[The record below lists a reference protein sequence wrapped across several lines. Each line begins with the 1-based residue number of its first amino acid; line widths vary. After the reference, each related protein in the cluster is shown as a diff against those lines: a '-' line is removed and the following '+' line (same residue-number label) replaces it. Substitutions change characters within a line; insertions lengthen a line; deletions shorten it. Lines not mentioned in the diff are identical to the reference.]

1 MNQELID
8 IYSYL
13 RANANLLGERILA
26 QFPALHQVDDP
37 LSPRI
42 EGLLRRPFPAQAI
55 AIMGLAKRWQK
66 SRTAMVV
73 AECGTGKTL
82 ISLGAI
88 HVHSEG
94 RPFTALAMVPPHLVE
109 KWAREAFLTLP
120 GVRVFFIDDLRNG
133 GDENKFHGV
142 NEVRLRQGRIV
153 REGLR
158 TSLSELR
165 LRRDSANSRKR
176 WLSLCGRPSFLI
188 VGRERAKLGY
198 FWRHAYRVPR
208 SGPYLGCVVNCDTG
222 KPVFINESR
231 LTVADFEK
239 VKIAEMIDTRG
250 DKSCRP
256 FHSPLWQADPD
267 KIRRMAPIEFIGR
280 YMPGWFDYAVCDE
293 IHQLAGDTAQGNAL
307 GTLSS
312 CTDRIVGL
320 TGTLLGGYADD
331 LFNTLFRLEAAGMKE
346 HGYEWGTTG
355 RSAFMHDFGVLE
367 TITKVDPEEN
377 RCSKAKTTSMV
388 RRRPGASPLLFGE
401 FLMQMCAFVFLE
413 DISGE
418 LPPYEENYVSVAMD
432 PLLMAAYRELE
443 DAIRKALKEHRGNRS
458 VMSTMLNTLLLY
470 PDHPYGLGTLY
481 GKEFDEELKR
491 NIRFVI
497 AETRDLPEE
506 QLYSKERRLIEEI
519 KRELAEGRRCQLFA
533 VYTQKHDVTSRLE
546 RVLRNEGIRTAVLR
560 ASVDTSKREA
570 WYARQITEGVQV
582 VISHPKLVETGLDL
596 LDFPTIIFYESGYS
610 LHTLRQASRRS
621 WRIGQR
627 RPVRVKFLCYEG
639 TMQTACLRLMGK
651 KLLVALT
658 MEGKFAGEGL
668 QNIDEDDDMLSAMA
682 RELVERN
689 GIGETADAVWKAL
702 STEHQKLFP
711 ATSRAIDEPSEVE
724 PAALLSSSRC
734 EPPGFIEETIA
745 GGSVLIFGQRPGA
758 PSGGRRRGRP
768 SVPEQA
774 SLFNFG

>member
-1 MNQELID
+1 MPELST
-8 IYSYL
+8 IYDYM
-13 RANANLLGERILA
+13 RANAALLGARIL
-26 QFPALHQVDDP
+26 QEFPALHQFDEP
-37 LSPRI
+37 ISPRI

-55 AIMGLAKRWQK
+55 AIMGLAKRWQQA
-66 SRTAMVV
+66 RTAMVV

-82 ISLGAI
+82 ISLGGV
-88 HVHSEG
+88 HVHSQSK
-94 RPFTALAMVPPHLVE
+94 PYTALAMVPPHLVE

-120 GVRVFFIDDLRNG
+120 GVRVFLIDDLRNG
-133 GDENKFHGV
+133 GDENKAHGV

-153 REGLR
+153 REGFQ

-165 LRRDSANSRKR
+165 LRRSSTTPRQR
-176 WLSLCGRPSFLI
+176 WLSLCGRPSLFI

-208 SGPYLGCVVNCDTG
+208 SGPYLGCVVNSDTG
-222 KPVFINESR
+222 RPVIVDESR
-231 LTVADFEK
+231 LTAAEFEK
-239 VKIAEMIDTRG
+239 VKIAETVESRG
-250 DKSCRP
+250 DKACRP
-256 FHSPLWQADPD
+256 IHSALWQADSD

-280 YMPGWFDYAVCDE
+280 YMPGWFDYAICDE

-331 LFNTLFRLEAAGMKE
+331 LFNTLFRLEAARMKE

-355 RSAFMHDFGVLE
+355 RSSFTQDYGVLE
-367 TITKVDPEEN
+367 TITKVEPSDN
-377 RCSKAKTTSMV
+377 RCSKSKTTSTV
-388 RRRPGASPLLFGE
+388 RRKPGASPLLFGE
-401 FLMQMCAFVFLE
+401 FLMQLCAFVFLE

-418 LPPYEENYVSVAMD
+418 LPPYEESYLSVPMD
-432 PLLMAAYRELE
+432 PLMMAAYRELE

-458 VMSTMLNTLLLY
+458 VLSTMLNTLLLY

-481 GKEFDEELKR
+481 GAEFDPELKR
-491 NIRFVI
+491 NVRFVI
-497 AETRDLPEE
+497 AETQDLPEE
-506 QLYSKERRLIEEI
+506 QLYSKERKLIEEI
-519 KRELAEGRRCQLFA
+519 KKELAEGRRCQVFA
-533 VYTQKHDVTSRLE
+533 VYTQKHDVTARL
-546 RVLRNEGIRTAVLR
+546 LRILNDEGIRTAVLKS
-560 ASVDTSKREA
+560 SVDTSKRET
-570 WYARQITEGVQV
+570 WYARQIKEGVQV

-689 GIGETADAVWKAL
+689 GIGEGADSVWKAL
-702 STEHQKLFP
+702 SAEHKKLFP
-711 ATSRAIDEPSEVE
+711 T
-724 PAALLSSSRC
+724 
-734 EPPGFIEETIA
+734 
-745 GGSVLIFGQRPGA
+745 
-758 PSGGRRRGRP
+758 
-768 SVPEQA
+768 A
-774 SLFNFG
+774 SFHR

>member
-1 MNQELID
+1 MPELST
-8 IYSYL
+8 IYDYL
-13 RANANLLGERILA
+13 RANALLLGTRILE
-26 QFPALHQVDDP
+26 QFPALHQVHDP

-42 EGLLRRPFPAQAI
+42 EGLLRKPFPAQAI
-55 AIMGLAKRWQK
+55 AIMGLARRWQEA
-66 SRTAMVV
+66 RTGMVV

-142 NEVRLRQGRIV
+142 NEVRLKHGRIV
-153 REGLR
+153 REGLQ

-165 LRRDSANSRKR
+165 LRKASSSPRKR
-176 WLSLCGRPSFLI
+176 WLSLCGRPSLFI

-208 SGPYLGCVVNCDTG
+208 SGPYLGCVVNSDTG
-222 KPVFINESR
+222 KPVIIDESR
-231 LTVADFEK
+231 LTVAEFEK
-239 VKIAEMIDTRG
+239 VKISETIESRG

-256 FHSPLWQADPD
+256 IHSPLWQADSN

-331 LFNTLFRLEAAGMKE
+331 LFNTLFRLESASMKE
-346 HGYEWGTTG
+346 QGYEWGTVG
-355 RSAFMHDFGVLE
+355 RSAFMQDYGVLE
-367 TITKVDPEEN
+367 TIRKVEAEEN
-377 RCSKAKTTSMV
+377 RCSKAKTTTMV
-388 RRRPGASPLLFGE
+388 RRKPGASPLLFGE
-401 FLMQMCAFVFLE
+401 FLMQLCAFVFLE
-413 DISGE
+413 DISDE
-418 LPPYEENYVSVAMD
+418 LPAYDENYVSVAMD
-432 PLLMAAYRELE
+432 PVLMAAYRELE

-481 GKEFDEELKR
+481 GKEFDEEGKR
-491 NIRFVI
+491 NVRFVI
-497 AETRDLPEE
+497 AETQDLPEG
-506 QLYSKERRLIEEI
+506 QLYSKERKLIEEI
-519 KRELAEGRRCQLFA
+519 KQELAEGRRCQIFA
-533 VYTQKHDVTSRLE
+533 VYTQKHDVTARLV
-546 RVLRNEGIRTAVLR
+546 RVLRNEDIRTEVLR

-570 WYARQITEGVQV
+570 WYARQIKEGVQV

-668 QNIDEDDDMLSAMA
+668 QSIDEDDDVLPAMA
-682 RELVERN
+682 RELVEMN
-689 GIGETADAVWKAL
+689 GIGESADAVWKAL
-702 STEHQKLFP
+702 NAEHQKRFP
-711 ATSRAIDEPSEVE
+711 NASE
-724 PAALLSSSRC
+724 PADHVAVPEFSGNVLQSDSDARELVQELIDSS
-734 EPPGFIEETIA
+734 
-745 GGSVLIFGQRPGA
+745 SVLIFGQRPG
-758 PSGGRRRGRP
+758 SGRRPRTKP
-768 SVPEQA
+768 SAPEQS
-774 SLFNFG
+774 SLFG

>member
-1 MNQELID
+1 MTQLST
-8 IYSYL
+8 IYDYM
-13 RANANLLGERILA
+13 RTNASLLGTRILEEY
-26 QFPALHQVDDP
+26 PALHQFGDA

-55 AIMGLAKRWQK
+55 AIMGLAKRWHQA
-66 SRTAMVV
+66 RTGMVV

-82 ISLGAI
+82 ISLGAM
-88 HVHSEG
+88 HVHSKG
-94 RPFTALAMVPPHLVE
+94 APFTALAMVPPHLVE

-120 GVRVFFIDDLRNG
+120 GLRVFFIDDLRDG
-133 GDENKFHGV
+133 GDGSRFHGV
-142 NEVRLRQGRIV
+142 NEVRMKHARIV
-153 REGLR
+153 REGLC

-165 LRRDSANSRKR
+165 LRRGSRSSRDR
-176 WLSLCGRPSFLI
+176 WLSICERPSLFI

-222 KPVFINESR
+222 KPVIVDESR
-231 LTVADFEK
+231 LTVMEFEK
-239 VKIAEMIDTRG
+239 VKIAETIETRG

-256 FHSPLWQADPD
+256 HHSPLWQADPE

-307 GTLSS
+307 GTLAS
-312 CTDRIVGL
+312 CTERIVGL

-331 LFNTLFRLEAAGMKE
+331 LFNTLFRLEARRMKE

-355 RSAFMHDFGVLE
+355 RSSFTQDYGVLE
-367 TITKVDPEEN
+367 TITKIEPTNN
-377 RCSKAKTTSMV
+377 RCSKAKSVSTV
-388 RRRPGASPLLFGE
+388 RRKPGASPLLFGE
-401 FLMQMCAFVFLE
+401 FLMQLCAFVFLE

-418 LPPYEENYVSVAMD
+418 LPPYEETYLSVGMD

-443 DAIRKALKEHRGNRS
+443 DAMRKALKEHRGNRS
-458 VMSTMLNTLLLY
+458 VLSTMLNTLLVY

-481 GKEFDEELKR
+481 GSEFDPELKR
-491 NIRFVI
+491 NVRFVI
-497 AETRDLPEE
+497 ADSVDLPET

-519 KRELAEGRRCQLFA
+519 KKELAEGRRCQVFA
-533 VYTQKHDVTSRLE
+533 VYTHKHDVTARLE
-546 RVLRNEGIRTAVLR
+546 LVLQNEGIRTAVLR

-570 WYARQITEGVQV
+570 WYARQIKEGTQV

-668 QNIDEDDDMLSAMA
+668 QSIDEDDDMLSAMA

-689 GIGETADAVWKAL
+689 RIGETADAVWKAL
-702 STEHQKLFP
+702 NAEHQKLFP
-711 ATSRAIDEPSEVE
+711 TSPNSDADV
-724 PAALLSSSRC
+724 ALLRTTEFATDIQR
-734 EPPGFIEETIA
+734 EPEGLIEEA
-745 GGSVLIFGQRPGA
+745 LAPSVLIFGRRPDSLSA
-758 PSGGRRRGRP
+758 RKPRVKP

-774 SLFNFG
+774 SLF

>member
-1 MNQELID
+1 MSELST
-8 IYSYL
+8 IYDYMRSYSS
-13 RANANLLGERILA
+13 LLGKRILQ
-26 QFPALHQVDDP
+26 QFPALHQVGDP
-37 LSPRI
+37 LSGRVD
-42 EGLLRRPFPAQAI
+42 ELLRKPFPAQAI
-55 AIMGLAKRWQK
+55 AIMGLAKRWQRA
-66 SRTAMVV
+66 RTGMVV

-94 RPFTALAMVPPHLVE
+94 CPFTALAMVPPHLVE

-120 GVRVFFIDDLRNG
+120 GVRVFVIDDLRNG
-133 GDENKFHGV
+133 GDENKRHGV
-142 NEVRLRQGRIV
+142 NEVRLRQGRIL
-153 REGLR
+153 REGLC
-158 TSLSELR
+158 TALSELR
-165 LRRDSANSRKR
+165 LRRDSPSSRKR
-176 WLSLCGRPSFLI
+176 WLSLCGRPSLFI

-198 FWRHAYRVPR
+198 FWRHAYRIPR
-208 SGPYLGCVVNCDTG
+208 SGPYLGCVVNSDTG
-222 KPVFINESR
+222 KPVILDESR
-231 LTVADFEK
+231 LTAAEFEK
-239 VKIAEMIDTRG
+239 VKIAETIETRG
-250 DKSCRP
+250 DKRCRP
-256 FHSPLWQADPD
+256 FHSPLWQADAD

-307 GTLSS
+307 GTLAS
-312 CTDRIVGL
+312 CTDWIVGL

-331 LFNTLFRLEAAGMKE
+331 LFNTLFRLEAARMKE
-346 HGYEWGTTG
+346 HGYEWGTSG
-355 RSAFMHDFGVLE
+355 RTSFTQDYGVLE
-367 TITKVDPEEN
+367 TITKVEPAEN
-377 RCSKAKTTSMV
+377 RCSKAKTTSVV
-388 RRRPGASPLLFGE
+388 RRKPGASPLLFGE
-401 FLMQMCAFVFLE
+401 FLMQLCAFVFLE

-418 LPPYEENYVSVAMD
+418 LPPYEESYVSIPMD
-432 PLLMAAYRELE
+432 ALMMSAYRELE

-458 VMSTMLNTLLLY
+458 VLSTMLNTLLLF

-481 GKEFDEELKR
+481 GTEFDPELKR
-491 NIRFVI
+491 NVRFVI

-506 QLYSKERRLIEEI
+506 QLYSKERKLIEEI
-519 KRELAEGRRCQLFA
+519 RKELVEGRRCQVFA
-533 VYTQKHDVTSRLE
+533 VYTQKHDVTARLH
-546 RVLRNEGIRTAVLR
+546 RILTNEGIRTAVLR
-560 ASVDTSKREA
+560 PSVDTSKRET
-570 WYARQITEGVQV
+570 WYARQIKEGVQV

-668 QNIDEDDDMLSAMA
+668 QNIDEDDDVLSAIA

-689 GIGETADAVWKAL
+689 GIGESADAVWKAL
-702 STEHQKLFP
+702 NAEHQKLFP
-711 ATSRAIDEPSEVE
+711 TAAEPVE
-724 PAALLSSSRC
+724 KVASSDLSVKALSSDSDARVLVQ
-734 EPPGFIEETIA
+734 ELIDST
-745 GGSVLIFGQRPGA
+745 SVLIFGNRPG
-758 PSGGRRRGRP
+758 SGRRPRGKP

-774 SLFNFG
+774 SLFG